1 MILPWRLESATLPRR
16 ISAII
21 RKPSY
26 LSSKTQPGS
35 SNGASVSV
43 ASIGCRRLGKV
54 DVRLIR
60 GQSLRACCEM
70 HGRPSRIRE
79 RFEAA
84 SCSAGAVTCATLTI
98 DRGGRIRPMARKLK
112 TYQTSLGFFDQA
124 VAAPSMKA
132 ALEAWGAD
140 SNLFHQGAAKE
151 SYDPAV
157 IAATMTKPGVVL
169 KRPVGS
175 DGPFLEHADLPTEL
189 DGGGKP
195 AKAARK
201 PEGRTPKK
209 ASAGPV
215 DKAAE
220 RKAALA
226 YRREQARRE
235 REQAREEAARQKK
248 R

>member
-1 MILPWRLESATLPRR
+1 
-16 ISAII
+16 
-21 RKPSY
+21 
-26 LSSKTQPGS
+26 
-35 SNGASVSV
+35 
-43 ASIGCRRLGKV
+43 
-54 DVRLIR
+54 
-60 GQSLRACCEM
+60 
-70 HGRPSRIRE
+70 
-79 RFEAA
+79 
-84 SCSAGAVTCATLTI
+84 
-98 DRGGRIRPMARKLK
+98 MARKLK

-151 SYDPAV
+151 SYDPDV

-175 DGPFLEHADLPTEL
+175 DGAFLEHADLPTEL
-189 DGGGKP
+189 GGGGKP
-195 AKAARK
+195 AKSARK
-201 PEGRTPKK
+201 PEGRKPKK

-235 REQAREEAARQKK
+235 REQGREEAARQKK
-248 R
+248 RERRQQAVDKAQAALDQAGREHAEKAASLQVEIEAIEKRLQAEEVRWEKETERLQAALRRARS